1 MGQPTPRDGD
11 LEPHFNTFS
20 YFRKTPCLMLPRVC
34 DDDIRLNQLKE
45 LRELMFSKL
54 VILQRQLIV
63 RFEVHLLSKI
73 NSYTVE
79 WKHV

>member
-34 DDDIRLNQLKE
+34 DDDIRLMMMTLG
-45 LRELMFSKL
+45 S
-54 VILQRQLIV
+54 
-63 RFEVHLLSKI
+63 I
-73 NSYTVE
+73 NWRNYE
-79 WKHV
+79 N